1 MKIKGIARRQNHAT
15 TAARL
20 RMVDQ
25 FRRSGLTRAAYCQQH
40 GIPLATLAWWL
51 ARAKRTSN
59 LPAPVVFSEIM
70 LPPAP
75 ATATS
80 GWAME
85 IVRPDGLVIRFREA
99 LGANEVARMLRG
111 PQC

>member
-1 MKIKGIARRQNHAT
+1 
-15 TAARL
+15 
-20 RMVDQ
+20 
-25 FRRSGLTRAAYCQQH
+25 
-40 GIPLATLAWWL
+40 
-51 ARAKRTSN
+51 
-59 LPAPVVFSEIM
+59 M